1 MGNRNG
7 YGNHHGLNIIR
18 LIIELLALIIQPH
31 HESTPFSFYY
41 FSCSFFHRV

>member
-7 YGNHHGLNIIR
+7 YGNHHGLNINR

-31 HESTPFSFYY
+31 HESATFSFYH
-41 FSCSFFHRV
+41 FSYSIFHRV